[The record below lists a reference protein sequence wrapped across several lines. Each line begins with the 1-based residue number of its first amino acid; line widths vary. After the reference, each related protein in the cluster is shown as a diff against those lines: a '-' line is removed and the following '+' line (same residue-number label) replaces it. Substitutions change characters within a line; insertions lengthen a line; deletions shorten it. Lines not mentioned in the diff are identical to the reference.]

1 MKQFATDGATLPLF
15 FRRWI
20 ARHYPEKTLDL
31 IDRGGRYHDWLAF
44 KYPDTE
50 THNRKRFI
58 KLLRRY
64 GVESEVVEMINFG
77 LWVYDHCPKW
87 LQKKLKQTAK

>member
-1 MKQFATDGATLPLF
+1 MITDGATLPLF

-20 ARHYPEKTLDL
+20 VRNYSDEVISL
-31 IDRGGRYHDWLAF
+31 IDRGGHFHDELAV
-44 KYPDTE
+44 KYPNTA

-64 GVESEVVEMINFG
+64 KIPNELVLLINFG
-77 LWVYDHCPKW
+77 LFVYDASPNF
-87 LQKKLKQTAK
+87 LKKILKKSTK